1 MADIR
6 HRVGIYAPRRRVYD
20 TVSTPEGVSKWWM
33 PTRGDAE
40 EELEFGGGDKPVLTV
55 QVVEL
60 VPDEQVVWE
69 CVDGPAEWVGT
80 TITFD
85 IYPGPAAEET
95 VVKFTH
101 ANWREPVEFMHHC
114 STRWGQFL
122 FSLKNGLESGD
133 WQPMAQMPRAASW
146 A

>member
-6 HRVGIYAPRRRVYD
+6 HRVGVFAPQQKVYD
-20 TVSTPEGVSKWWM
+20 TVSTPSGVSKWWM
-33 PTRGDAE
+33 SASGDPEHA
-40 EELEFGGGDKPVLTV
+40 LEFGDGDEPILAVR
-55 QVVEL
+55 VVEL
-60 VPDEQVVWE
+60 VPGRRVKWE
-69 CVDGPAEWVGT
+69 CMDGPGEWVGT

-85 IYPGPAAEET
+85 IYPGPVAEET

-122 FSLKNGLESGD
+122 FSLKNGLENGG
-133 WQPMAQMPRAASW
+133 WQPVAAMPPASSW
-146 A
+146 N